1 MQNHQI
7 GNWNR
12 VGVFSHGDIV
22 PFQSNVLT
30 EEFKKKTGIMHASW
44 PLYHYILKAIFLLAR
59 SLNVQGKITLSVDI
73 IRVMFI

>member
-1 MQNHQI
+1 MINGSKEYAESPNRKTGI
-7 GNWNR
+7 GS
-12 VGVFSHGDIV
+12 VSFL
-22 PFQSNVLT
+22 LT